1 MNGEQWINFLRQYGP
16 IPTKDSLYDENL
28 RRLARRRGI
37 QQILFK
43 HPFEEKALLNFDAAV
58 LDRSVILTGTAGDG
72 KTFLC
77 GRVWSHV
84 GGADADWAGEQ
95 PYLATTMSRGDRT
108 VTLHVL
114 RDLSG
119 WVPQQGMEWPQ
130 SKLELMQKFCD
141 SLFDHDT
148 PTDVFL
154 IAANDGQ
161 LTQTLRRLPEN
172 ESILRARAA
181 VEEMLVNERE
191 SYDGCRLALY
201 NLSRG
206 SSVELFDL
214 ALSAFVEHPGWQVC
228 ATEASAPDQL
238 FGSQCPI
245 RRNYELLS
253 DPLLRKRLRALL
265 ELCDQ
270 NELHVPVRQI
280 LILLANSVL
289 GNGHPS
295 MAKHDFLMKASDIQA
310 IVATGIRPWAS
321 IYNNIFGGNLPEA
334 RRSRAIIFDY
344 LERFQIGRETS
355 NRIDNILIFGES
367 HELLRQ
373 RFERFVAADRFYGE
387 DPSFAAARQSYVEAA
402 DENNAHAERFLAQLV
417 AQRRAL
423 FFKIPDAE
431 ADELKLWELTVF
443 RYGGEYLD
451 EVLQRVRTGGHVR
464 RGILGRL
471 VRGMNRI
478 FTGMMLSGEHEL
490 YLASSASL
498 SHTRVSRFL
507 EERISTQ
514 PKHTGERIEIGYDG
528 RGPELR
534 VCLGGRHSASLR
546 LTLTRFEYLSRV
558 AEGAMPTSFSKECFE
573 DLMAFKSLLMQELQK
588 RNTGHERSGEVSFT
602 ILEVDVSGSAKD
614 KQIGV
619 LL

>member
-1 MNGEQWINFLRQYGP
+1 
-16 IPTKDSLYDENL
+16 
-28 RRLARRRGI
+28 
-37 QQILFK
+37 
-43 HPFEEKALLNFDAAV
+43 
-58 LDRSVILTGTAGDG
+58 
-72 KTFLC
+72 
-77 GRVWSHV
+77 
-84 GGADADWAGEQ
+84 
-95 PYLATTMSRGDRT
+95 
-108 VTLHVL
+108 
-114 RDLSG
+114 
-119 WVPQQGMEWPQ
+119 
-130 SKLELMQKFCD
+130 MQKFCD
-141 SLFDHDT
+141 SLFGQGALQDM
-148 PTDVFL
+148 FL

-161 LTQTLRRLPEN
+161 LTETLRRLPST
-172 ESILRARAA
+172 ESVLRAREA
-181 VEEMLVNERE
+181 VEEMLVNDLE
-191 SYDGCRLALY
+191 SYDGCRLGLY

-206 SSVELFDL
+206 SSAELFDL
-214 ALSAFVEHPGWQVC
+214 ALSAFLEHPGWQAC
-228 ATEASAPDQL
+228 TTEERAPDQL
-238 FGSQCPI
+238 FGSECPI

-270 NELHVPVRQI
+270 NGLHVPVRQI

-289 GNGHPS
+289 GNGHQS
-295 MAKHDFLMKASDIQA
+295 MTKHDYLMKASDVPTV
-310 IVATGIRPWAS
+310 VATGARPYAS

-334 RRSRAIIFDY
+334 RRNRAIIFDY

-367 HELLRQ
+367 HELLRE
-373 RFERFVAADRFYGE
+373 RFERFVASDRFYGE
-387 DPSFAAARQSYVEAA
+387 DPSFAAARQSYVEGA
-402 DENNAHAERFLAQLV
+402 DENNAHADRFLAQLV

-431 ADELKLWELTVF
+431 VDELKLWELTVF

-451 EVLQRVRTGGHVR
+451 EVLQRVRTGGQVR
-464 RGILGRL
+464 RGILGRI

-507 EERISTQ
+507 EERISAK
-514 PKHTGERIEIGYDG
+514 PKHTGERIEIAYNN
-528 RGPELR
+528 RAPELR
-534 VCLGGRHSASLR
+534 VCLGGLHSASLR
-546 LTLTRFEYLSRV
+546 LTLTRYEYLSRV

-573 DLMAFKSLLMQELQK
+573 DLVAFKSLLMQELQK
-588 RNTGHERSGEVSFT
+588 RNAGHERSGEVSFT
-602 ILEVDVSGSAKD
+602 ILEVDASGSAKD

>member
-1 MNGEQWINFLRQYGP
+1 MNAEQWINFLRQYGP

-28 RRLARRRGI
+28 RRLARRTGI

-43 HPFEEKALLNFDAAV
+43 HPFEERVLRNFDSER

-77 GRVWSHV
+77 GRVWAYV
-84 GGADADWAGEQ
+84 GGDESDWSGQQ
-95 PYLATTMSRGDRT
+95 PYLTTTVKSANRS

-119 WVPQQGMEWPQ
+119 WVPLQGMEWPPT
-130 SKLELMQKFCD
+130 KLALMQKFCD
-141 SLFDHDT
+141 SLFGQE
-148 PTDVFL
+148 PLEDVFL
-154 IAANDGQ
+154 VAANDGQ
-161 LTQTLRRLPEN
+161 LTETLRRLPSS
-172 ESILRARAA
+172 ESVLRARQA
-181 VEEMLVNERE
+181 VEEMLVNDRD

-206 SSVELFDL
+206 SSAELFDL
-214 ALSAFVEHPGWQVC
+214 ALSAFIEHPGWQVC
-228 ATEASAPDQL
+228 AAESRAPDHL
-238 FGSQCPI
+238 FGAECPI

-253 DPLLRKRLRALL
+253 DALLCKRLRALL

-270 NELHVPVRQI
+270 NGLHVPVRQI

-289 GNGHPS
+289 GHQSLP
-295 MAKHDFLMKASDIQA
+295 KQDYLMRAADIPA
-310 IVATGIRPWAS
+310 IVAGGTRPQAS
-321 IYNNIFGGNLPEA
+321 IYNNVFGGNLPEA
-334 RRSRAIIFDY
+334 RRSRAIIFEY

-367 HELLRQ
+367 HELLRE
-373 RFERFVAADRFYGE
+373 RFERLVAADRFYGE
-387 DPSFAAARQSYVEAA
+387 DPSFAAARQSYVEGA
-402 DENNAHAERFLAQLV
+402 DETNAHADRFLAQLV

-423 FFKIPDAE
+423 FFKIPEAE
-431 ADELKLWELTVF
+431 ADELKLWELSVF

-451 EVLQRVRTGGHVR
+451 EVLQRVRAGGHVR
-464 RGILGRL
+464 RGILGRI

-478 FTGMMLSGEHEL
+478 FTGMMLSSEHEL

-507 EERISTQ
+507 EERISTK
-514 PKHTGERIEIGYDG
+514 PKHTGEQIDIGYDG
-528 RGPELR
+528 RSPELR
-534 VCLGGRHSASLR
+534 VCLGGPHSASLK
-546 LTLTRFEYLSRV
+546 LTLTRYEYMSRV

-588 RNTGHERSGEVSFT
+588 RNAGHERRGEVSFT
-602 ILEVDVSGSAKD
+602 ILEVDTSGSAKD

>member
-28 RRLARRRGI
+28 RRLAKRTGI
-37 QQILFK
+37 PQILFK
-43 HPFEEKALLNFDAAV
+43 HPFEGKVLPHFIADAF
-58 LDRSVILTGTAGDG
+58 DRSVILTGTAGDG

-77 GRVWSHV
+77 GRIWEHVNGSAIEWS
-84 GGADADWAGEQ
+84 GQQ
-95 PYLATTMSRGDRT
+95 PYLSTNISLKDRS

-119 WVPQQGMEWPQ
+119 WVPLQGTEWPPD
-130 SKLELMQKFCD
+130 KLALMQRFCG
-141 SLFDHDT
+141 SLF
-148 PTDVFL
+148 TDGQTQDLFL

-161 LTQTLRRLPEN
+161 LTETLRRLPASEHV
-172 ESILRARAA
+172 LRAREA
-181 VEEMLVNERE
+181 VEEMLVNDRE
-191 SYDGCRLALY
+191 SHEGCRAALY

-206 SSVELFDL
+206 SSAELFDL
-214 ALSAFVEHPGWQVC
+214 AIDAFIEHPGWRVC
-228 ATEASAPDQL
+228 TAEARGPDQL
-238 FGSQCPI
+238 FGAECPI

-253 DPLLRKRLRALL
+253 DPLLRKRLRSLL

-270 NELHVPVRQI
+270 NGLHVPVRQI

-289 GNGHPS
+289 GHQLLV
-295 MAKHDFLMKASDIQA
+295 KHDYLMRASDIPA
-310 IVATGIRPWAS
+310 ILAGGTRPFAS
-321 IYNNIFGGNLPEA
+321 IYNNVFGGNLPEA
-334 RRSRAIIFDY
+334 RRSRAMIFDY

-355 NRIDNILIFGES
+355 NRIDNVLIFGES
-367 HELLRQ
+367 HELLRE

-387 DPSFAAARQSYVEAA
+387 DPAFAAARQNYIEGA
-402 DENNAHAERFLAQLV
+402 DETNTHADRFLAQLV

-423 FFKIPDAE
+423 FFKIPEAE
-431 ADELKLWELTVF
+431 AEDLKLWELTVF
-443 RYGGEYLD
+443 RYGGEYLE
-451 EVLQRVRTGGHVR
+451 EVLQRVRAGGHVR
-464 RGILGRL
+464 RGILGRV

-478 FTGMMLSGEHEL
+478 FTGMMLSSEHEL

-507 EERISTQ
+507 EERISTKQ
-514 PKHTGERIEIGYDG
+514 KHTGERIEIGYDG
-528 RGPELR
+528 RSPELR
-534 VCLGGRHSASLR
+534 VCLGGPHSAILR
-546 LTLTRFEYLSRV
+546 LTLTRYEYLSRV

-588 RNTGHERSGEVSFT
+588 RNVGQERTGEVSFT
-602 ILEVDVSGSAKD
+602 ILEVDASGSAKD

-619 LL
+619 ML

>member
-1 MNGEQWINFLRQYGP
+1 MNAEQWIDFLRQYGP

-37 QQILFK
+37 PQILFK
-43 HPFEEKALLNFDAAV
+43 HPFEDRVLLNFDAGR
-58 LDRSVILTGTAGDG
+58 LNRSVVLTGTAGDG

-77 GRVWSHV
+77 GRVWEHV
-84 GGADADWAGEQ
+84 GGGESDWAGER
-95 PYLATTMSRGDRT
+95 PYLPFKMSLGDRT

-119 WVPQQGMEWPQ
+119 WVPPQGIEWPQ
-130 SKLELMQKFCD
+130 HKLELMQKFCD
-141 SLFDHDT
+141 GLFGQGDLQDM
-148 PTDVFL
+148 FL

-161 LTQTLRRLPEN
+161 LTETLRRLP
-172 ESILRARAA
+172 STDSVLRARNA
-181 VEEMLVNERE
+181 VEEMLVKDRD

-206 SSVELFDL
+206 SSAELFDL
-214 ALSAFVEHPGWQVC
+214 ALDAFLEHPGWHVC
-228 ATEASAPDQL
+228 AAETGAPDKL
-238 FGSQCPI
+238 FGTECPI

-253 DPLLRKRLRALL
+253 DPLLCKRLRSLL

-289 GNGHPS
+289 GHQSLPKQNY
-295 MAKHDFLMKASDIQA
+295 LMRASDIPV
-310 IVATGIRPWAS
+310 IVASGTRPDAS

-334 RRSRAIIFDY
+334 RRNRAIIFDY

-355 NRIDNILIFGES
+355 NRIDNLLIFGES
-367 HELLRQ
+367 HDLLRAQFQ
-373 RFERFVAADRFYGE
+373 RFILADRFYGE
-387 DPSFAAARQSYVEAA
+387 TPSLSAARQSYVEGA
-402 DENNAHAERFLAQLV
+402 DENSANADRFLTQLV

-431 ADELKLWELTVF
+431 ADELQLWALTVF
-443 RYGGEYLD
+443 RYGGEYLE
-451 EVLQRVRTGGHVR
+451 EVLNRVRTRAQVR
-464 RGILGRL
+464 RAILGRL

-478 FTGMMLSGEHEL
+478 FTGMMLSSEHEL

-507 EERISTQ
+507 EERISTA

-534 VCLGGRHSASLR
+534 VCLDGAHSASVR
-546 LTLTRFEYLSRV
+546 LTLTRYEYLSRV

-573 DLMAFKSLLMQELQK
+573 DLMAFKSLLMQQMQK
-588 RNTGHERSGEVSFT
+588 RNAAHERSGEVSFT
-602 ILEVDVSGSAKD
+602 ILEVDSSGSAKH
-614 KQIGV
+614 KQIG
-619 LL
+619 LLL